1 MGEGEVGGW
10 RVSVCGHVEVSR
22 RRFDS
27 WVLVSARVCSVM
39 IQRRL
44 YLVIRQQK
52 SLYPIS
58 QQLYKH

>member
-1 MGEGEVGGW
+1 MGQGAIEGW
-10 RVSVCGHVEVSR
+10 RMSVCSHDEVSR

-27 WVLVSARVCSVM
+27 WVPVSVRVCSVS